1 MTRAVRTGGFIIAP
15 ILVPSLFL
23 VIWNIVAAQ
32 VGNDLIL
39 PGLNEVGT
47 LLLHPKTDVISMGSM
62 AGNVIVSLVRVL
74 VGYGLAVVVAI
85 PLGLIMGASK
95 KVYSLLNTFLGLFR
109 PIPPLAWVPL
119 VLAWFGV
126 ASFATLVGVEEGK
139 WFIWLNNLKLS
150 MLFIIFIGAFYPVLS
165 NTIYGVSNVPK
176 ILVESSRVLGATKKD
191 LFVKVLLPAAAPS
204 IVTGMRVGLGVAWMC
219 LVSAEMLPGSLSG
232 VGYLIT
238 HAYTVARTDVVVAG
252 MVSIGLVGALMDWGF
267 RVVESRYFGW
277 QRLSR

>member
-15 ILVPSLFL
+15 ILIPSLFL

-47 LLLHPKTDVISMGSM
+47 LLLHPRADVISMGSM
-62 AGNVIVSLVRVL
+62 VGNVIVSLVRVL
-74 VGYGLAVVVAI
+74 VGYGLAVMVAI

-126 ASFATLVGVEEGK
+126 ASFATLAGVEEGK

-176 ILVESSRVLGATKKD
+176 ILVESSRVLGASKKD

-252 MVSIGLVGALMDWGF
+252 MVSIGVVGALMDWGF
-267 RVVESRYFGW
+267 RVVESRYFRW

>member
-15 ILVPSLFL
+15 ILIPSLFL

-47 LLLHPKTDVISMGSM
+47 LLLHPRADVISMGSM
-62 AGNVIVSLVRVL
+62 VGNVIVSLVRVL
-74 VGYGLAVVVAI
+74 VGYGLAVMVAI

-126 ASFATLVGVEEGK
+126 ASFATLTGVEEGK

-176 ILVESSRVLGATKKD
+176 ILVESSRVLGASKKD

-252 MVSIGLVGALMDWGF
+252 MVSIGVVGALMDWGF
-267 RVVESRYFGW
+267 RVVESRYFRW

>member
-1 MTRAVRTGGFIIAP
+1 MIRSGGALFAPMVVPFI
-15 ILVPSLFL
+15 FL
-23 VIWNIVAAQ
+23 VLWNVVAVQ

-39 PGLNEVGT
+39 PGLREVGT
-47 LLLHPKTDVISMGSM
+47 LLFHPGTDVISMGSM
-62 AGNVIVSLVRVL
+62 AGNVAVSLVRVL
-74 VGYGLAVVVAI
+74 VGYSLAVVVAI

-95 KVYSLLNTFLGLFR
+95 RIYGLLNMFLGLFR

-126 ASFATLVGVEEGK
+126 ASFATLVGIEEGQ
-139 WFIWLNNLKLS
+139 WYIWLNNLKLS

-176 ILVESSRVLGATKKD
+176 ILVESSRVLGASERD
-191 LFVKVLLPAAAPS
+191 LFIKVLLPAAAPS

-252 MVSIGLVGALMDWGF
+252 MVSIGLVGAFMDWGF
-267 RVVESRYFGW
+267 RVVEARCFGW